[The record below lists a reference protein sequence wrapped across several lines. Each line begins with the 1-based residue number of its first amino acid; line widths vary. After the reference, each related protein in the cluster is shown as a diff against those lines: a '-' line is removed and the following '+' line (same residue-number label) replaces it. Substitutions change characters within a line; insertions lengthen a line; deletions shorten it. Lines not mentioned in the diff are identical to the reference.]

1 MTLLKMVVKVLF
13 CIVVSLILA
22 GVATWLTIS
31 TQSDSI
37 RNGPWT
43 KEILGESHSDGMY
56 ARARA
61 FSKWALRPSEAIYF
75 STTEDSNGKTLSN
88 GCTYRIEGRD
98 PDSRWWSITPYK
110 SLKLISNSQNRYS
123 FSKTTVTRRADG
135 SWTILLSRR
144 EQPENWLPLSQEDGP
159 LAIFLRCYN
168 PSSQL
173 LENPAEAILPEIFL
187 EGCQ

>member
-1 MTLLKMVVKVLF
+1 MPLLKMIGKVML
-13 CIVVSLILA
+13 CIVASIILA

-43 KEILGESHSDGMY
+43 KEILGESHSGGMY
-56 ARARA
+56 ARVRA

-75 STTEDSNGKTLSN
+75 AATEDSGGKALSN

-110 SLKLISNSQNRYS
+110 SRRLISNSKNRYS
-123 FSKTTVTRRADG
+123 FSKTTVARHTDG
-135 SWTILLSRR
+135 SWTILFSRR
-144 EQPENWLPLSQEDGP
+144 EQPENWLPLSQGDGP
-159 LAIFLRCYN
+159 LTIFLRCYN
-168 PSSQL
+168 PSPQL
-173 LENPAEAILPEIFL
+173 RENPTEAILPEIIL